1 MRSVDRYMGAII
13 RCSRRPVRAA
23 KSWEISENHRV
34 SSRADRDTRPPPRFP
49 FGLGSGPVCLAI
61 ARHERS
67 PDAEDHLDLFIGAW
81 LRDDVWNPDARV
93 ARTFRLPLSA
103 WVGGEPSPGLYHAV
117 ELTAHRAEYL
127 ELVSQR
133 VLSDGRGVVS
143 PVARAVGFAHVAANA
158 VECHWDGWRM
168 QLERHADPT
177 WRVHI
182 ARSEGATSAG
192 KDGH

>member
-1 MRSVDRYMGAII
+1 M
-13 RCSRRPVRAA
+13 
-23 KSWEISENHRV
+23 

-67 PDAEDHLDLFIGAW
+67 PDKEDHLDLFIGAC
-81 LRDDVWNPDARV
+81 LPDEVWNSDACI

-103 WVGGEPSPGLYHAV
+103 WVGGEPSPGIYRAV

-127 ELVSQR
+127 VLVSER

-143 PVARAVGFAHVAANA
+143 PVARAVGFAHVAAHT
-158 VECHWDGWRM
+158 VECRWDGWRM
-168 QLERHADPT
+168 QLERHVDAT